1 MTIGI
6 YIDTL
11 RALAKKRRFRIFV
24 HPVLP
29 VLKETR
35 YVARCGARERAL
47 DNDADAR
54 SCRYA
59 VASCE
64 SSTAS

>member
-1 MTIGI
+1 VQTLEEGARVTIGI

-35 YVARCGARERAL
+35 YVAR
-47 DNDADAR
+47 
-54 SCRYA
+54 
-59 VASCE
+59 
-64 SSTAS
+64 